1 MNCVDHES
9 VEIEG
14 SAGEKEYK
22 ARRVAAI
29 APPRREVRPSDRV
42 ASRVAEVLNL
52 ELARGSMP
60 T

>member
-1 MNCVDHES
+1 MNCVEYES
-9 VEIEG
+9 VEIED
-14 SAGEKEYK
+14 STSEKEYK

-29 APPRREVRPSDRV
+29 AAPRREMGAGDRV
-42 ASRVAEVLNL
+42 DSRVADVLNL

>member
-1 MNCVDHES
+1 MNCVEEEN
-9 VEIEG
+9 VAIEG
-14 SAGEKEYK
+14 SVTEKEYK

-29 APPRREVRPSDRV
+29 AAPRSEMRPGDRV
-42 ASRVAEVLNL
+42 DSRVAEVLNL